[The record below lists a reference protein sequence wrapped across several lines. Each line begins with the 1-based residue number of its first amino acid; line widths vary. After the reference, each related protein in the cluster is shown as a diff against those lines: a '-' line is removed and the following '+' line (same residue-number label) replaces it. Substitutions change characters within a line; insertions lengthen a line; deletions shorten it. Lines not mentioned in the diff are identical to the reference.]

1 MKRPLPIVLATL
13 LLSGCSSMNPL
24 NWLASNEPNDPP
36 AALTEIESP
45 IAVRAI
51 WERSVGGGTDE
62 KRIKLVVTVD
72 LDRLYLAQR
81 DGSVMA
87 VEAASGKEIWKTD
100 TGLSL
105 SGGPGFGEGLVLVGT
120 SDAEVVALGAESGE
134 ERWRARVSSE
144 VLSVPKIAQN
154 VVVVHTVDGKL
165 FGLDAL
171 DGSQLWAYDRSVP
184 VLTLHGSSSPV
195 ISGDKVICGFS
206 NGKLV
211 GLNLAT
217 GAVLWESS
225 VGIPSGRTEL
235 ERMVDIDGDPLSKD
249 GVIFVTSFQGDLVA
263 VDESSGNVYW
273 RRKLSAFVGPGIDWR
288 GLYVADAQGQVWGVD
303 YNNGSALWKNKQLIN
318 RWLTSPAVLGDYVV
332 VGDLEGWLHW
342 LSSRDGRLLG
352 RVRVG
357 DAPITAAPVVYDER
371 LYVLGDSG
379 RLAAFALPSD
389 G

>member
-1 MKRPLPIVLATL
+1 MKRLLSIALSTL

-24 NWLASNEPNDPP
+24 NWFAADEPTDPP
-36 AALTEIESP
+36 AELTEIENP
-45 IAVRAI
+45 IALNTL
-51 WERSVGGGTDE
+51 WSRSVGGGTDE
-62 KRIKLVVTVD
+62 KRINLVVVVD

-87 VEAASGKEIWKTD
+87 VEAASGKELWQTD
-100 TGLSL
+100 TGLAL
-105 SGGPGFGEGLVLVGT
+105 AGGPGVGEGLVLVGT
-120 SDAEVVALGAESGE
+120 SDAEVVALDAENGE

-154 VVVVHTVDGKL
+154 VVVVHTIDGKL

-171 DGSQLWAYDRSVP
+171 DGSQIWAYDRSVP

-211 GLNLAT
+211 ALNLAS

-225 VGIPSGRTEL
+225 VGIPRGRTEL
-235 ERMVDIDGDPLSKD
+235 ERMVDIDGDPLVKD
-249 GVIFVTSFQGDLVA
+249 GVIFVTSFQGDMVA
-263 VDESSGNVYW
+263 VDESSGSVYW

-288 GLYVADAQGQVWGVD
+288 GLYVSDAQGQVWGVD
-303 YNNGSALWKNKQLIN
+303 YNNGTALWKNKKLLN

-332 VGDLEGWLHW
+332 VGDLEGYLHW
-342 LSSRDGRLLG
+342 LSSRDGRLLA

-357 DAPITAAPVVYDER
+357 DAPITARPMVYDGR
-371 LYVLGDSG
+371 LYVLGDG
-379 RLAAFALPSD
+379 GTLAAFALPSD